1 MRPTENPLRHSSM
14 ERLRINSKYS
24 KANPSVRAVRVPSG
38 VSLVYADR
46 RTHVRFFLAFWL
58 FVLSGVAFLD
68 RTNLSIAGLQIST
81 EYGLGNQRLGW
92 IFSAFLIGYAV
103 FQLPAG
109 WLATRY
115 GPRRVLTLGVLWWGI
130 TTGLTALMPA
140 GISHAVMMLVAIR
153 LALGAGEAVIYPA
166 ANQFVARWV
175 PIQERG
181 LINGLIFAGVGAGSG
196 LTPPLLTWLITEQG
210 WRAAFWFSAIIGVVA
225 GAVWWYSARDTPEEH
240 PDVSISELETI
251 RNSLTVEQDR
261 IRSEEAEKRDGEGSA
276 AVISWGAIFRRRD
289 LPALMA
295 GYFAFGYIAWIFFS
309 WFFLY
314 MAQVRGFDLKASAR
328 YSMLP
333 FLSMTVCCLLGGAL
347 SDRLTKNFGL
357 RVGRSVLAS
366 VALLFTA
373 VFLVLGSQVHSPQL
387 AGFILAGGAGA
398 LYLSQSSFWSVSVDI
413 AGRSSGIFSSIVNM
427 GGQIGGAVTASLT
440 PWIAQRFGWTTS
452 FAIAAALAIVGA
464 LCWLTVHPE
473 RPLDA

>member
-130 TTGLTALMPA
+130 TTGLTALMPT

-251 RNSLTVEQDR
+251 RSSLTVEQDR
-261 IRSEEAEKRDGEGSA
+261 IRNEEAEKRDVEGSA
-276 AVISWGAIFRRRD
+276 TAISWGAIFRRRD

-347 SDRLTKNFGL
+347 SDRLSKSFGL

-387 AGFILAGGAGA
+387 AGLILAGGAGA

-452 FAIAAALAIVGA
+452 FAIAAALAILGA